1 MRVSSGQSALGK
13 LAANRL
19 GAAALV
25 LLPQMALIALA
36 ILVAMLPGSVNAH
49 ANYIESDPPA
59 NSTLETAPDS
69 VVIRFTEPIE
79 PSLSSIRVLDSQ
91 GNRVDDADQ
100 VVRSTDPHVM
110 GVALQP
116 LQDGAYTVVWKNV
129 STVDGHLAR
138 GSFVF
143 SVGEPLPADARSQ
156 AEVGGLLLSGIDP
169 FLRWVMILGAATAF
183 GALLYRLLVAKPVI
197 DSTIPTNG
205 PAAVEEDSIQGRLS
219 KLLFLA
225 NMIICAVGVF
235 VAVCAT
241 VALIVLQ
248 ASAVYESSILETLT
262 GPVWRLQTETFWGR
276 MAVARLGLMAA
287 FLWLIY
293 LITDRGDR
301 HSSSKSCAAALACA
315 AGALLTVSLTSH
327 AAATPGIRLE
337 AIANDYVHLVA
348 ASVWIGG
355 LAALATGASEMIIFA
370 DRSLRRALLVGIV
383 RRFSPIAAASVGLL
397 AMTGLFGAWAQVTTP
412 EAITLP
418 YGLALMGKTALVLV
432 ALALAAAN
440 LLWIRPRIMGGLWS
454 ALWLRRLVRLEY
466 LALALALLAVG
477 YMTAMEPA
485 RLMAS
490 RLGIGVES
498 DLRFEDTAEGARIEL
513 SVEPGSVGPNT
524 VRISLEDALG
534 DPITDATDV
543 RLRLS
548 YLDDDLGETA
558 YSAANVG
565 EGEYAL
571 ERQTIGIS
579 GAWQAEVV
587 VQRASAFDART
598 AFRFEIGDSGGGL
611 SILPDPD
618 VARNL
623 LGIELGIVGLVLLAV
638 AIPLGGRY
646 SRAGLTAMGTGLAG
660 VVAGV
665 ALLFGALGSGDSLPV
680 RNPIPPTQESVAAGY
695 DLYLANCQ
703 SCHGE
708 RGHGDGPAS
717 VGMDPPP
724 ADLTVHVPLHPDR
737 ALFEFIR
744 DGVPGTSMA
753 AQGDRLTDDEMWH
766 LVNYIQTLK

>member
-1 MRVSSGQSALGK
+1 MIVSLGRYFRPNSPT
-13 LAANRL
+13 NRL
-19 GAAALV
+19 GASALGLLALTLAAL
-25 LLPQMALIALA
+25 LA
-36 ILVAMLPGSVNAH
+36 MFPASVNAH
-49 ANYIESDPPA
+49 ANYIESDPAA
-59 NSTLETAPDS
+59 NSTLETAPDR

-91 GNRVDDADQ
+91 GNRVDGTDQ

-143 SVGEPLPADARSQ
+143 SVGEPLPADTGSQ
-156 AEVGGLLLSGIDP
+156 AEIGGLLLSGIDP
-169 FLRWVMILGAATAF
+169 ILRWVMILGAATAF
-183 GALLYRLLVAKPVI
+183 GALLYRLLVAKPAI
-197 DSTIPTNG
+197 DSAIP
-205 PAAVEEDSIQGRLS
+205 PDVEEDSMLGGLR

-241 VALIVLQ
+241 VALIILQ

-301 HSSSKSCAAALACA
+301 HSSAKSCAAALACA
-315 AGALLTVSLTSH
+315 AGALLTISLTSH

-355 LAALATGASEMIIFA
+355 LAALATGATEIITFA

-498 DLRFEDTAEGARIEL
+498 DLRFQDTAEGTRIEL

-524 VRISLEDALG
+524 VRISLQDTLG
-534 DPITDATDV
+534 DPIIDATDV

-558 YSAANVG
+558 YSAVNAG
-565 EGEYAL
+565 EGEYIL
-571 ERQTIGIS
+571 ERQTIGIA

-587 VQRASAFDART
+587 VQRPTAFDART
-598 AFRFEIGDSGGGL
+598 AFRFEIADSGGSL
-611 SILPDPD
+611 SILPDPA

-646 SRAGLTAMGTGLAG
+646 TRAGLTAMGTGLIGAVAG
-660 VVAGV
+660 VVI
-665 ALLFGALGSGDSLPV
+665 LFGALGSGDSVPV

-695 DLYLANCQ
+695 DLYLTNCQ
-703 SCHGE
+703 TCHGE
-708 RGHGDGPAS
+708 RGYGDGPAA

-724 ADLTVHVPLHPDR
+724 ADLIVHVPLHPDR

>member
-1 MRVSSGQSALGK
+1 MRVSLESVRPNFPT
-13 LAANRL
+13 NRP
-19 GAAALV
+19 GASALV
-25 LLPQMALIALA
+25 LLALTLAAL
-36 ILVAMLPGSVNAH
+36 LTLLPASVEAH
-49 ANYIESDPPA
+49 ANYIESDPAA
-59 NSTLETAPDS
+59 NSTLETAPDR

-91 GNRVDDADQ
+91 GNRVDDTDQ

-143 SVGEPLPADARSQ
+143 SVGEPLPADTGSQ
-156 AEVGGLLLSGIDP
+156 AEIGGLLLSGIDP
-169 FLRWVMILGAATAF
+169 ILRWVMILGAATAF

-197 DSTIPTNG
+197 DSVIP
-205 PAAVEEDSIQGRLS
+205 PDVEEDSMLGGLR

-241 VALIVLQ
+241 VALIILQ

-301 HSSSKSCAAALACA
+301 HSSAKSCAAALACA

-355 LAALATGASEMIIFA
+355 LAALATGATEIITFA

-466 LALALALLAVG
+466 IALALALLAVG

-498 DLRFEDTAEGARIEL
+498 GLRFEDTAEGTRIEL

-524 VRISLEDALG
+524 VRISLQDTLG

-558 YSAANVG
+558 YSAVNAG
-565 EGEYAL
+565 EGEYIL
-571 ERQTIGIS
+571 ERQTIGIA

-587 VQRASAFDART
+587 VQRPTAFDART
-598 AFRFEIGDSGGGL
+598 AFRFEIADSGGSL
-611 SILPDPD
+611 SILPAPD

-623 LGIELGIVGLVLLAV
+623 LGIELAIVGLVLLAV

-646 SRAGLTAMGTGLAG
+646 TRAGLTAMGTGLIGAVAG
-660 VVAGV
+660 VVI
-665 ALLFGALGSGDSLPV
+665 LFGALGSGDSVPV

-695 DLYLANCQ
+695 DLYITNCQ
-703 SCHGE
+703 TCHGE
-708 RGHGDGPAS
+708 RGYGDGPAA